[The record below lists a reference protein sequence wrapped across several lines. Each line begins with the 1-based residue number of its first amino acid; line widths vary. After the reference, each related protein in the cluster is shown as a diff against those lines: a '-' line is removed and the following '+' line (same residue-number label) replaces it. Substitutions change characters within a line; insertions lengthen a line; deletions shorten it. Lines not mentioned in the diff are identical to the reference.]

1 MENNGKLFISFSA
14 TPDEKKA
21 LAEVAMMERQTMSN
35 VIRIALDEWAV
46 ANGYPPFFVSSGV
59 LSIHPEP
66 EGDNQ

>member
-21 LAEVAMMERQTMSN
+21 LAEVAMMERRTMSN

-46 ANGYPPFFVSSGV
+46 ANGYAPFFVSSGTYS
-59 LSIHPEP
+59 LQQNI
-66 EGDNQ
+66 EGDN